1 MTEGK
6 SRFRLRLPRSL
17 DEKMLYM
24 ILLSFL
30 CAALVYFAA
39 YGLGSY
45 ALKELYMSSEARSAR
60 LAEIYSEF
68 YEFITDNQIK
78 GTDTEAVA
86 HWTREHP
93 YVTILIY
100 ENEEANRTGNRTPTP
115 YAGMGSGERLQYN
128 SQYGRLYPM
137 RFADGTYR
145 IAIGDSSNVREDNI
159 NRVIAVVLGSV
170 AFFTIM
176 FWYIRRLT
184 NRIIRLSKEADD
196 IGSGDLEAPITVQGE
211 DELAMLAGEMDSMR
225 KSVIERMG
233 NERRAWE
240 ANSELITAISHDIRT
255 PMTALIG
262 YLGLLNEGSFE
273 NTEKE
278 KQFISS
284 AYDKA
289 MELKDLTDEL
299 FKYFLVFGRAELQ
312 MDREEYDG
320 RLLLEQLL
328 GETEFDL
335 TDAGFTVQRIEF
347 EGECTVRTDPLYI
360 KRVVDN
366 LISNA
371 KKYADRGQ
379 TLLIVSELKD
389 GKLSVSM
396 SNAVAK
402 DGPRVES
409 TKIGLRTCEKIMDAM
424 GGSFTTH
431 LENERFTA
439 EFVLP
444 AEEVQATGIRQ

>member
-273 NTEKE
+273 DTEKE
-278 KQFISS
+278 KQFIAS

-444 AEEVQATGIRQ
+444 AEEV

>member
-273 NTEKE
+273 DTEKE

-424 GGSFTTH
+424 GGSFSTH

-444 AEEVQATGIRQ
+444 AEEM

>member
-1 MTEGK
+1 
-6 SRFRLRLPRSL
+6 
-17 DEKMLYM
+17 MLYM

-68 YEFITDNQIK
+68 YEFVTDNQIK

-273 NTEKE
+273 DTEKE

-424 GGSFTTH
+424 GGSFSTH

-444 AEEVQATGIRQ
+444 AEEM

>member
-1 MTEGK
+1 
-6 SRFRLRLPRSL
+6 
-17 DEKMLYM
+17 MLYM

-137 RFADGTYR
+137 RFADGSYR

-439 EFVLP
+439 KFVLP
-444 AEEVQATGIRQ
+444 AEEIV

>member
-1 MTEGK
+1 
-6 SRFRLRLPRSL
+6 
-17 DEKMLYM
+17 MLYM

-424 GGSFTTH
+424 GGSFSTQ

-444 AEEVQATGIRQ
+444 AEEVQATGIRK

>member
-1 MTEGK
+1 
-6 SRFRLRLPRSL
+6 
-17 DEKMLYM
+17 MLYM

-424 GGSFTTH
+424 GGSFSTH

-444 AEEVQATGIRQ
+444 AEEM

>member
-137 RFADGTYR
+137 RFADGSYR

-159 NRVIAVVLGSV
+159 NRVIAVVLGSL

>member
-1 MTEGK
+1 MTERK
-6 SRFRLRLPRSL
+6 TRFPLRLPRSL

-30 CAALVYFAA
+30 CAAAVYFLA
-39 YGLGSY
+39 YGIGSY
-45 ALKELYMSSEARSAR
+45 ALRELYMSPEARSAR

-68 YEFITDNQIK
+68 YEFVNENQLK

-100 ENEEANRTGNRTPTP
+100 ENEDANRTGNRTPAPNSGT
-115 YAGMGSGERLQYN
+115 GSGERLQYN

-145 IAIGDSSNVREDNI
+145 IAIGDGSNVREDNI
-159 NRVIAVVLGSV
+159 NRVIAVILGSV
-170 AFFTIM
+170 AFFAIM
-176 FWYIRRLT
+176 LWYIRRLT

-262 YLGLLNEGSFE
+262 YLGLLNEGSFADA
-273 NTEKE
+273 EKE

-299 FKYFLVFGRAELQ
+299 FKYFLVFGRSELE
-312 MDREEYDG
+312 MNMEEYDG

-335 TDAGFTVQRIEF
+335 CDAGFTVQRIEF

-366 LISNA
+366 LLSNA
-371 KKYADRGQ
+371 KKYADRSQ
-379 TLLIVSELKD
+379 TLLILSELKD

-396 SNAVAK
+396 SNAIAK
-402 DGPRVES
+402 GGPRVES

-424 GGSFTTH
+424 GGSFSTH
-431 LENERFTA
+431 IENGRFTA
-439 EFVLP
+439 EFILP
-444 AEEVQATGIRQ
+444 AEEMQALGSGQ

>member
-1 MTEGK
+1 
-6 SRFRLRLPRSL
+6 
-17 DEKMLYM
+17 MLYM

-444 AEEVQATGIRQ
+444 AEEV

>member
-45 ALKELYMSSEARSAR
+45 ALKELYMSPEARSAR

-68 YEFITDNQIK
+68 YEFVTDNQIK
-78 GTDTEAVA
+78 GTDTDAVA

-115 YAGMGSGERLQYN
+115 YAGTGSGERLQYN

-137 RFADGTYR
+137 RFDDGTYR

-159 NRVIAVVLGSV
+159 NRVIAVVLGSA
-170 AFFTIM
+170 AFFAIL

-262 YLGLLNEGSFE
+262 YLGLLNEGSFD

-278 KQFISS
+278 KQFIAS

-312 MDREEYDG
+312 MDREDYDG

-328 GETEFDL
+328 GEAEFDL

-347 EGECTVRTDPLYI
+347 EGECTVRTDPLYL

-379 TLLIVSELKD
+379 TLLILSQLKE

-424 GGSFTTH
+424 GGSFSAH

-444 AEEVQATGIRQ
+444 AEEV